1 MRLFDDTAPTPVLE
15 VNLRRLLLRCEQR
28 QRESSRRRQRRTA
41 APSAHG
47 NGEPSA
53 APGLQRGEAQA
64 KAAGPDPHEPP
75 DRTRLLEQQC
85 DAMKDMLGELRERK
99 RVAAQTQQSLKEQRG
114 QVSAGD
120 EARPDDEDLRLLAQR
135 CNRMIGIL
143 RAEVNMSR
151 QDHQPGAGDGKKTS
165 TDLPESQDAL
175 RSYSLAHRLPDDHLP
190 PTSSREHIHGSV
202 GSNSRSSDTN
212 YGHHKSRHPQ
222 RSQYRRKSSKSRSL
236 AFRRELM
243 SWKSELGLLGGGS
256 GDEVEG
262 TEKHLEHT
270 KNALEEDLL
279 ETTSSL
285 KALANTSKEAIQ
297 EDLERIERTKDM
309 ADKNLDKV
317 EKLTKRTKK
326 NTKAAW
332 GGFMTEV
339 LLLVSAAGMTAGVVL
354 IMRIPGFGKNW

>member
-1 MRLFDDTAPTPVLE
+1 M
-15 VNLRRLLLRCEQR
+15 
-28 QRESSRRRQRRTA
+28 
-41 APSAHG
+41 
-47 NGEPSA
+47 
-53 APGLQRGEAQA
+53 
-64 KAAGPDPHEPP
+64 
-75 DRTRLLEQQC
+75 
-85 DAMKDMLGELRERK
+85 
-99 RVAAQTQQSLKEQRG
+99 AAQTQQALKG
-114 QVSAGD
+114 NGGKC
-120 EARPDDEDLRLLAQR
+120 LLATKPGQMTRIYAYCLR
-135 CNRMIGIL
+135 CNRS
-143 RAEVNMSR
+143 RYSSYEVNMSR

-175 RSYSLAHRLPDDHLP
+175 RSYSLAHPLPDDHLP
-190 PTSSREHIHGSV
+190 PTSSREHVHGSV

-222 RSQYRRKSSKSRSL
+222 RSQYRRKSGKSRSL

-354 IMRIPGFGKNW
+354 TANSGFGKNW